1 MESSIESAP
10 SMNNNSISVITINY
24 NNKAGLEKTIES
36 VVRQSNENFEY
47 IIVDGNSSDG
57 SIDVIEKNQSRI
69 SRSIIEKDSGIY
81 DAMNKG
87 IKASTG
93 KYLLFMNSGDWF
105 TSDSTLEEFASFIDE
120 EIDIIYGDLL
130 FIDTPNQTRRSNY
143 PATLSF
149 DYFTRRTLPHQATLI
164 KRSVFETTGLYDTS
178 YKIVSDW
185 GLFCLAICKYQKSYK
200 KVPLLVANF
209 PTDGIGSRSAEER
222 IRERKAF
229 LDTHFKLFVEDY
241 KKLNDLRSSLGV
253 RILNKLF
260 RFH

>member
-1 MESSIESAP
+1 
-10 SMNNNSISVITINY
+10 MNSNSISVITINY

-36 VVRQSNENFEY
+36 VAQQNHENFEY
-47 IIVDGNSSDG
+47 IVVDGQSSDG
-57 SIDVIEKNQSRI
+57 SIDVIKENQSSI
-69 SRSIIEKDSGIY
+69 SRSIVEKDSGIY

-87 IKASTG
+87 IRASTG

-105 TSDSTLEEFASFIDE
+105 TSSSTLKEFSSFIDE
-120 EIDIIYGDLL
+120 ETDIIYGDLV
-130 FIDTPNQTRRSNY
+130 FIDTSNKTSHSNY
-143 PATLSF
+143 PVELSF

-164 KRSVFETTGLYDTS
+164 KRSVFDTAGLYDTS

-209 PTDGIGSRSAEER
+209 PTDGIGSRSVQER
-222 IRERKAF
+222 VRERERF

-241 KKLNDLRSSLGV
+241 KKFNDLRGSPGV
-253 RILNKLF
+253 RILNRLF
-260 RFH
+260 GFR